1 MSKREERAVT
11 IPFEHGDGALE
22 GLYIAGVDADAVGVV
37 IAAPHPLY
45 GGSMDSPV
53 VNEIAY
59 AAREAGLASLRF
71 NWRGV
76 GASAGT
82 VSGERS
88 DAESDY
94 RAALTHLLETV
105 PGVVFAAGY
114 SFGAAAAASVAVG
127 ESRVRRLLLVAPPPV
142 LLDPTAL
149 GEFAGRLQLV
159 VGSNDAVA
167 AASELEEIAASLP
180 RAIFTAIPDADHFFS
195 QGLAAFGRSAR
206 SAFATSG

>member
-1 MSKREERAVT
+1 
-11 IPFEHGDGALE
+11 
-22 GLYIAGVDADAVGVV
+22 
-37 IAAPHPLY
+37 
-45 GGSMDSPV
+45 MDSPV

-149 GEFAGRLQLV
+149 AEFAGRLQLV
-159 VGSNDAVA
+159 VGSNDAIA
-167 AASELEEIAASLP
+167 AASELEEVAASLP

-195 QGLAAFGRSAR
+195 QGLAAVGRSAR
-206 SAFATSG
+206 AAFATTG